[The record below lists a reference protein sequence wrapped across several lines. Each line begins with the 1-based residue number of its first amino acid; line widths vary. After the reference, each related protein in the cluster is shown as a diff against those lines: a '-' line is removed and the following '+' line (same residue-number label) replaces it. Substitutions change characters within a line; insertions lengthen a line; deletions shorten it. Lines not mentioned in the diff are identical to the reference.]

1 MTPEDALARRRY
13 LTMTV
18 ARIAGAGGAVFGI
31 VILARAVEW
40 PEKLI
45 GGGLT
50 LAALWM
56 MAVVPRALA
65 RRWRSGG

>member
-31 VILARAVEW
+31 VLLARASTL
-40 PEKLI
+40 PDRLI

-50 LAALWM
+50 IAALWV

-65 RRWRSGG
+65 RRWRSGA

>member
-31 VILARAVEW
+31 VILARAAEW